1 MMAIALNS
9 VSMAVFRFPA
19 MTQRRKVKDI
29 RFIKMSYS
37 VLLQTHHFISNSFYK
52 VLQKGFMYQEQ
63 TVQNEATV
71 ANNHLVFF

>member
-1 MMAIALNS
+1 
-9 VSMAVFRFPA
+9 
-19 MTQRRKVKDI
+19 
-29 RFIKMSYS
+29 MSYS

-71 ANNHLVFF
+71 ANNHLVFFLIETFPG